1 MPDNGAMHT
10 LITFAAPPGPQC
22 QDALNRLE
30 LPYLAQLLKSLS
42 PTSHLH
48 GSATDL
54 TPIAE
59 RVQALAAGLNG
70 ADGLI
75 PWAAE
80 EARERGLTGLHGPR
94 GWAWVTPC
102 HWTIHSDH
110 VEMTDP
116 VHLAMTPHDADQLL
130 QAMQPF
136 FAEDGITLFAPAPGQ
151 THSRW
156 LAHGAVFVDLP
167 TASLDRVSGQS
178 VDAWIPR
185 QEQAKMLRR
194 LQNEMQMLLYTHAV
208 NDQRAHF
215 KLPAVNAFWVSGTG
229 TPGEAWHAQ
238 AHAHAHAHAT
248 LSLRDA
254 LRTPALQDDAAA
266 WVMAWHALDSSTLAH
281 DVQRLQQGE
290 AVKVTLCSGT
300 QAITLEHLPL
310 NFWQRIQRRLSPTT
324 PREFLSVLCTS

>member
-1 MPDNGAMHT
+1 MHT

-22 QDALNRLE
+22 RDALKRLE
-30 LPYLAQLLKSLS
+30 LPYLAQLLATLS
-42 PTSHLH
+42 PTGHLH
-48 GSATDL
+48 GTTTDL

-59 RVQALAAGLNG
+59 RMQALAAGLNG

-75 PWAAE
+75 PWAAD
-80 EARERGLTGLHGPR
+80 EARQRGLTGLLGPR

-116 VHLAMTPHDADQLL
+116 VHLALTPHDADQLL

-167 TASLDRVSGQS
+167 TASTDRVSGQS
-178 VDAWIPR
+178 VDSWIPR
-185 QEQAKMLRR
+185 QEQAKTLRR
-194 LQNEMQMLLYTHAV
+194 LQNEMQMLLYTHTV

-229 TPGEAWHAQ
+229 TPDEAWHAQ
-238 AHAHAHAHAT
+238 ATTA
-248 LSLRDA
+248 LSLRNA

-266 WVMAWHALDSSTLAH
+266 WVMAWRALDSSTLAH
-281 DVQRLQQGE
+281 DVQRLRQGE
-290 AVKVTLCSGT
+290 TVQLTLCSDT
-300 QAITLEHLPL
+300 QAVTFTHQPLTL
-310 NFWQRIQRRLSPTT
+310 WQRLQRRITPLS
-324 PREFLSVLCTS
+324 PREFLTPLCTS

>member
-1 MPDNGAMHT
+1 MHT
-10 LITFAAPPGPQC
+10 LITFAAPPGPKC
-22 QDALNRLE
+22 QDALSRLE
-30 LPYLAQLLKSLS
+30 LPYLAQLLAALT
-42 PTSHLH
+42 PTSRLR
-48 GSATDL
+48 GNAADL

-59 RVQALAAGLNG
+59 RMQAKAAGLDG
-70 ADGLI
+70 ADGLV
-75 PWAAE
+75 PWAAD
-80 EARERGLTGLHGPR
+80 EARQRSLTGLHGTQ
-94 GWAWVTPC
+94 GWAWITPC

-116 VHLAMTPHDADQLL
+116 VHLALTPHDADQLL

-185 QEQAKMLRR
+185 QEQAKTLRR
-194 LQNEMQMLLYTHAV
+194 LQNEMQMLLYTHTV

-229 TPGEAWHAQ
+229 TPDAAWHTQ
-238 AHAHAHAHAT
+238 AAST
-248 LSLRDA
+248 LSVRDA

-266 WVMAWHALDSSTLAH
+266 WVMAWHALDRTTLAH
-281 DVQRLQQGE
+281 DMQRLQQGDPLQL
-290 AVKVTLCSGT
+290 TLCSDT
-300 QAITLEHLPL
+300 QAITLERLPL
-310 NFWQRIQRRLSPTT
+310 TLWQRLQRRITPQS
-324 PREFLSVLCTS
+324 PREFLTSLCTS

>member
-1 MPDNGAMHT
+1 MPDNGTMHT
-10 LITFAAPPGPQC
+10 LIPYAAPPGPQC
-22 QDALNRLE
+22 QDALKRLE
-30 LPYLAQLLKSLS
+30 LPYLAQLLTMLS
-42 PTSHLH
+42 PTGRLQ
-48 GSATDL
+48 GAATDL

-59 RVQALAAGLNG
+59 RLRAQAAGLDG

-75 PWAAE
+75 PWAAD
-80 EARERGLTGLHGPR
+80 EARQRGLTGLHGPK

-116 VHLAMTPHDADQLL
+116 VHLALTPHDADQLL
-130 QAMQPF
+130 RAMEPF
-136 FAEDGITLFAPAPGQ
+136 FAEDGITLFAPAAGQ
-151 THSRW
+151 THTRW
-156 LAHGAVFVDLP
+156 LALGAVFVDLP

-185 QEQAKMLRR
+185 QEHAKTLRR

-208 NDQRAHF
+208 NDQRARF

-229 TPGEAWHAQ
+229 TPDQAWRSRANSTPSQ
-238 AHAHAHAHAT
+238 
-248 LSLRDA
+248 RDA

-290 AVKVTLCSGT
+290 AVQLTLCSDT
-300 QAITLEHLPL
+300 QAITFTQQPL
-310 NFWQRIQRRLSPTT
+310 TLWQRLLRRITPLS
-324 PREFLSVLCTS
+324 PREFLTSLR

>member
-1 MPDNGAMHT
+1 MHT
-10 LITFAAPPGPQC
+10 LITFAAPPGPHC
-22 QDALNRLE
+22 RDALKRLE
-30 LPYLAQLLKSLS
+30 LPYLAQLLQMLS
-42 PTSHLH
+42 QTSHLH
-48 GSATDL
+48 GAATDL
-54 TPIAE
+54 TPLAE
-59 RVQALAAGLNG
+59 RLQAQAAGLNG

-75 PWAAE
+75 PWAAD
-80 EARERGLTGLHGPR
+80 EARQRGLTGLHGPR

-116 VHLAMTPHDADQLL
+116 VHLALTPHDADQLL

-136 FAEDGITLFAPAPGQ
+136 FAEDGITLFSPAPEQ

-156 LAHGAVFVDLP
+156 LAHGTVFVDLP

-178 VDAWIPR
+178 VDAWMPR

-229 TPGEAWHAQ
+229 TPDEAWHAK
-238 AHAHAHAHAT
+238 AAAP

-254 LRTPALQDDAAA
+254 LRSPALQDDAAA

-290 AVKVTLCSGT
+290 ALQVTLCSDT
-300 QAITLEHLPL
+300 QAITFTRQPL
-310 NFWQRIQRRLSPTT
+310 TLWQRLQRRITPLSPQ
-324 PREFLSVLCTS
+324 EFLTSLCTS